1 MHVHFST
8 YKSAP
13 PREHEHQSIFDLRAL
28 RGFPD
33 LQQPANMKYFT
44 AIALFAL
51 VAIAALTEAK
61 PTGVESIEPARA
73 AESTSPEAGRN
84 KRGLLLSAAYTAPLT
99 YSAAY
104 TAPAVAYSAYSYPY
118 AYTAYSSYPYYA
130 AAYSAPYYLA

>member
-1 MHVHFST
+1 MTRLYTS
-8 YKSAP
+8 
-13 PREHEHQSIFDLRAL
+13 LWRA
-28 RGFPD
+28 
-33 LQQPANMKYFT
+33 Q

-73 AESTSPEAGRN
+73 ESTLPEAARN

-118 AYTAYSSYPYYA
+118 AYSAYSSYPYYA
-130 AAYSAPYYLA
+130 AAYNAPYYLA